1 MGPSSCKNSLH
12 YFSLPDILGIAL
24 HCRFWTS
31 KPEGCK
37 RGGSCRYLHDPT
49 RGFTGEKMENRR
61 TLSTIYEN
69 DTGEVDDESC
79 DQCDV
84 ALHGNRNMYAHRVA
98 SHVDNGGIGKEKVTG
113 GVIPLIIT

>member
-1 MGPSSCKNSLH
+1 
-12 YFSLPDILGIAL
+12 
-24 HCRFWTS
+24 
-31 KPEGCK
+31 
-37 RGGSCRYLHDPT
+37 
-49 RGFTGEKMENRR
+49 MENRR

-113 GVIPLIIT
+113 GVSPSSSLSHVSEIRIIY